1 MSRISYFEARR
12 AETFFREYRDLSLSY
27 WKAKPGDSRDRFS
40 VVKKVDPPES
50 AESRKLREEVNVR
63 FPDAYSLAT
72 RLGVGVEWISYPPPA
87 VGGPAVPVNL
97 LLSVVDQE
105 MGHGRISRQ
114 KILDVIDRCIGTAQ
128 LAKKRA
134 LKRLLLP
141 WYWIIDIPALIVRI
155 PFLILRA
162 TGLPSSVEENVISH
176 VVKIVLV
183 AGFLAVAGYFGIRVT
198 LSDLLN
204 LMGK

>member
-1 MSRISYFEARR
+1 
-12 AETFFREYRDLSLSY
+12 
-27 WKAKPGDSRDRFS
+27 
-40 VVKKVDPPES
+40 
-50 AESRKLREEVNVR
+50 
-63 FPDAYSLAT
+63 
-72 RLGVGVEWISYPPPA
+72 
-87 VGGPAVPVNL
+87 
-97 LLSVVDQE
+97 